1 MNRIKPHIM
10 FLKHSYIYCM
20 IFILIFIGIQL
31 SAFAL
36 EGLNRG
42 QSIGESLILYKTQ
55 LTLLGI
61 LFPTVFSLGISI
73 KEFSGAMSIRADRKA
88 FIKASIIYIIAI
100 SISTLVFVYLIE
112 WGITLLT
119 NNVSGVNVK
128 LDKEI
133 ELMNMIV
140 GDEGIIGNFFGMF
153 ICQLAFSSLGFMFGA
168 ILYRVDIKTNIV
180 LFIVLPIIAA
190 LYIIRLSYINAD
202 LINRI
207 GESILWIFN
216 YFIQNPSVFYIIEVL
231 VAIIGLGISYLVL
244 KNAPIKEYAHNILR
258 IKI

>member
-1 MNRIKPHIM
+1 
-10 FLKHSYIYCM
+10 
-20 IFILIFIGIQL
+20 
-31 SAFAL
+31 
-36 EGLNRG
+36 
-42 QSIGESLILYKTQ
+42 
-55 LTLLGI
+55 
-61 LFPTVFSLGISI
+61 
-73 KEFSGAMSIRADRKA
+73 
-88 FIKASIIYIIAI
+88 
-100 SISTLVFVYLIE
+100 
-112 WGITLLT
+112 
-119 NNVSGVNVK
+119 
-128 LDKEI
+128 
-133 ELMNMIV
+133 
-140 GDEGIIGNFFGMF
+140 MF

-231 VAIIGLGISYLVL
+231 VAIIGLGISYLVF